1 MAFGTVGAMEG
12 VARYTRRTPALPVDL
27 SEAHLFYCHGYN
39 AGARCNTGWWP
50 DQALNA
56 ARDIGV
62 TFDNY
67 YPYTAGD
74 QACTGLNADWPNH
87 LAKVSSWQYLNNN
100 PAGMKDYISTYGSV
114 PACIDV
120 YQDFFSYGGGVYK
133 HVTGNYAGGH
143 CITLIGYDD
152 SQGCWI
158 AKNSWSTGWGEGGF
172 FRIAYGECRIE
183 SYQTCGVQ
191 GINLRTWWPDQQILG
206 LWSNESDANV
216 WAYGA
221 VRGWLKLDS
230 AAVTTNEAMLL
241 ELAAA
246 KAGARPV
253 GLFEDSGSV
262 QQFYAW

>member
-87 LAKVSSWQYLNNN
+87 LAKVSARA
-100 PAGMKDYISTYGSV
+100 AG
-114 PACIDV
+114 PP
-120 YQDFFSYGGGVYK
+120 
-133 HVTGNYAGGH
+133 
-143 CITLIGYDD
+143 
-152 SQGCWI
+152 
-158 AKNSWSTGWGEGGF
+158 
-172 FRIAYGECRIE
+172 RI
-183 SYQTCGVQ
+183 
-191 GINLRTWWPDQQILG
+191 
-206 LWSNESDANV
+206 
-216 WAYGA
+216 
-221 VRGWLKLDS
+221 
-230 AAVTTNEAMLL
+230 
-241 ELAAA
+241 
-246 KAGARPV
+246 AGARAGARGCGRTAP
-253 GLFEDSGSV
+253 SAAGSSST
-262 QQFYAW
+262 APP